1 MNDQA
6 SATRSAL
13 VLLSSLDDRHTL
25 GPGCTD
31 NQKSTGDEGDTFLL
45 TLNASQ
51 CFSCEQIGYVIR
63 FLEKDARKQGAQVV
77 VAAASQDSTVVCD
90 YLRRERTHASVM
102 LLGDN
107 QQSARQVALDS
118 RFTLVI
124 GNKTRDSVRYASRE
138 RVALNLT
145 SSIKR

>member
-90 YLRRERTHASVM
+90 YHASVM